1 MIVYK
6 HSQGTEHERFKMKV
20 AIGDIVRWNT
30 TMGQYLESIGDSSVG
45 TVMWVEPDGSFCG
58 ILFQD
63 CNEIVSMSCHK
74 VEVICAA
81 R

>member
-1 MIVYK
+1 
-6 HSQGTEHERFKMKV
+6 
-20 AIGDIVRWNT
+20 
-30 TMGQYLESIGDSSVG
+30 MGQYLESIGDSSVG